1 MRTPWQLHIIALL
14 VVVATLAA
22 ETVYLFLG
30 TPAIIPDVLIG
41 RILGTLDAALL
52 LVLNFYFASSIM
64 QSRGSQRGSDA
75 SPAPPPPL
83 ETKGPA

>member
-14 VVVATLAA
+14 VVIATLAA

-30 TPAIIPDVLIG
+30 TPATIPDVLIG

-64 QSRGSQRGSDA
+64 QSRGSQRGTD
-75 SPAPPPPL
+75 PPQAAALP
-83 ETKGPA
+83 ETKGPP